1 LDIGEKL
8 TITSKSE
15 LKVDVCISANECL
28 VEECGV
34 IQTGC
39 FGCNV
44 ATFQENSVIKASA
57 KLAITTA
64 TVKPGAQLVAHA
76 LELNSAEIK
85 GSKIICDTKCKGTSV
100 ELWGSYMTA
109 PNFDINSLKLN
120 TSTLQCRDR
129 LKVNSLEMEDSQ
141 VKIDH
146 FVSSHVK
153 ANSVTIKK
161 KSILDAYMI
170 NATHLFM
177 TGGIVNVDVLMGN
190 SVVVNEGATLNCA
203 VKLNVNAVE
212 GVINGPP
219 LHKRQKVSTLDHL
232 KNENLII

>member
-1 LDIGEKL
+1 MYIDSIPLL
-8 TITSKSE
+8 
-15 LKVDVCISANECL
+15 
-28 VEECGV
+28 
-34 IQTGC
+34 
-39 FGCNV
+39 
-44 ATFQENSVIKASA
+44 
-57 KLAITTA
+57 LAITTA
-64 TVKPGAQLVAHA
+64 KVKQGSQLVAHA

-85 GSKIICDTKCKGTSV
+85 GSRIICDTKCKGTSI
-100 ELWGSYMTA
+100 ELWDSYITA
-109 PNFDINSLKLN
+109 PNLAITTLKLN
-120 TSTLQCRDR
+120 TSVVQFRDM

-161 KSILDAYMI
+161 ESILDAYMI
-170 NATHLFM
+170 NTTHLFM

-203 VKLNVNAVE
+203 VKLNVLNSE

-219 LHKRQKVSTLDHL
+219 LHKRQKISTLDHL
-232 KNENLII
+232 KNENLVI